1 MTSTFSI
8 TPANTWVRGTQGSAR
23 YQPIDGI
30 RGLFA
35 LLVFLS
41 HFHIQ
46 FRSLTHNQGILFFV
60 SSAVWC
66 ITRAAVGVFFALSGF
81 LFYGSLLKK
90 PASYFTFVSKRLG
103 RLYPTFLFAFSFYL
117 FFCLAVPSASKLP
130 EPAEARV
137 VYIAAN
143 LLMLQGLL
151 HPPMIVQ
158 SWTLTFTCVFY
169 LAVPLVVWGFRRL
182 ALAPKQR
189 LACLIGLWFVALCSI
204 QISGVMTNGIGF
216 ITGMIVAESLPWLKT
231 KASVMGRRAEALAG
245 ILVMAAC
252 VMLYA
257 SFQWHTRSVDAV
269 MPKELFSFYAVA
281 CRITVL
287 SLATV
292 VVFMLALEGNGLT
305 QRVLSFGPLAT
316 LGTFSYSWYLMH
328 GIALKATE
336 YLTRSA
342 LAKWHIES
350 SLLFVPALIVAM
362 LFAWVIAWG
371 TYNLIEARTIGKRR
385 VGQAIQPLS
394 VARRLVQHS

>member
-8 TPANTWVRGTQGSAR
+8 TPANTWDRGAQRSIR

-35 LLVFLS
+35 ILVFLS

-46 FRSLTHNQGILFFV
+46 FRSLTHNQGILFFA

-90 PASYFTFVSKRLG
+90 PEPYFTFVSKRLG

-117 FFCLAVPSASKLP
+117 LFCLAVPSASKLP
-130 EPAEARV
+130 ETAEARV
-137 VYIAAN
+137 LYIAAN

-158 SWTLTFTCVFY
+158 SWTLTFTCAFY
-169 LAVPLVVWGFRRL
+169 LAAPLVVWSFRRL

-189 LACLIGLWFVALCSI
+189 LACLIGLWLVALCSI
-204 QISGVMTNGIGF
+204 RFSGVMTNGIGF

-231 KASVMGRRAEALAG
+231 KASAMGQRAEVLAG

-257 SFQWHTRSVDAV
+257 SFQWHTRSVDAT
-269 MPKELFSFYAVA
+269 MPKELSSIYAVV
-281 CRITVL
+281 CRISVL
-287 SLATV
+287 SLVTV
-292 VVFMLALEGNGLT
+292 VVFTLALEGNGLMR
-305 QRVLSFGPLAT
+305 RVLSFGPLAT

-342 LAKWHIES
+342 LAKWRIES
-350 SLLFVPALIVAM
+350 SLLFVPALMVAM

-371 TYNLIEARTIGKRR
+371 TYNLIEARMIGQSR

-394 VARRLVQHS
+394 VARRMIQPS